1 MAYRT
6 VLYGRKF
13 EKNIVISEIEAAIP
27 HYANEYTNNNLYSQ
41 EVLFLK
47 LLLVL
52 LRDGLSAAENVV
64 LNKAGAEDGGMTYV
78 GLNTGYT
85 QWI

>member
-1 MAYRT
+1 MLNKFSNVAYRT

-13 EKNIVISEIEAAIP
+13 EKNIVITDIENTIP
-27 HYANEYTNNNLYSQ
+27 IYANKYTNNNIYSQ
-41 EVLFLK
+41 EILFLK

-64 LNKAGAEDGGMTYV
+64 LNKVMGIIILDMC
-78 GLNTGYT
+78 
-85 QWI
+85 I